1 MIVNTRRVVVAMLAG
16 SVMGSAFAFSP
27 QHAEAL
33 PADRTRYKNCA
44 ALNAVYE
51 DGVAKSVRASERNR
65 GRAIYGTPD
74 VNAGVYSRNSKL
86 DRDKDGIACEDTTPD
101 VV

>member
-1 MIVNTRRVVVAMLAG
+1 MSIRKATASLVAGGLLVAVLAVP
-16 SVMGSAFAFSP
+16 SGSASAT
-27 QHAEAL
+27 A
-33 PADRTRYKNCA
+33 ADRTRYRNCA
-44 ALNAVYE
+44 ALNAEYE